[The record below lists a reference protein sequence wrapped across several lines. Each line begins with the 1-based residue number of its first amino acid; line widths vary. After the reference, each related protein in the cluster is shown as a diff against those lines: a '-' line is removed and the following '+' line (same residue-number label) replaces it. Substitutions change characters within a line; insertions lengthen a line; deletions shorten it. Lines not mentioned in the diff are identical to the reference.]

1 MTTVYY
7 TLCTQLPNST
17 FNEAVSSL
25 PLDMQQRLRR
35 FRRWQDAH
43 SYLYGRLLLKEAM
56 SKLGYNYSLESL
68 QRTEYG
74 KPYFK
79 DSDFGFNI
87 SHSGDYIV
95 CVISTDEKQNLG
107 IDVEEI
113 KPVVIDDFTSV
124 FSSKEERAIDNY
136 DTFYTFWTRK
146 EAIVKADGRGLQIP
160 LKTIDTTNLSVTLEN
175 ENYNL
180 YKIDI
185 DKNYKVHIATAKKL
199 QENIKYFQVP
209 RCHLLN

>member
-7 TLCTQLPNST
+7 TLCNQLPNNT
-17 FNEAVSSL
+17 FEKAVSSL
-25 PLDMQQRLRR
+25 PSDMQQRLRR

-43 SYLYGRLLLKEAM
+43 SYLLGRLLLKEAM
-56 SKLGYNYSLESL
+56 SQLGYNYSLNSL

-74 KPYFK
+74 KPYFEN
-79 DSDFGFNI
+79 SDFGFNI
-87 SHSGDYIV
+87 SHSGEYIV
-95 CVISTDEKQNLG
+95 CVISTDETQNLG

-113 KPVVIDDFTSV
+113 KPIVIDDFADV
-124 FSSKEERAIDNY
+124 FSSKEEREINNY

-175 ENYNL
+175 DKYNL
-180 YKIDI
+180 YNIDI
-185 DKNYKVHIATAKKL
+185 DEKYKIHVAMPLIIKNI
-199 QENIKYFQVP
+199 EINYFQMP
-209 RCHLLN
+209 N